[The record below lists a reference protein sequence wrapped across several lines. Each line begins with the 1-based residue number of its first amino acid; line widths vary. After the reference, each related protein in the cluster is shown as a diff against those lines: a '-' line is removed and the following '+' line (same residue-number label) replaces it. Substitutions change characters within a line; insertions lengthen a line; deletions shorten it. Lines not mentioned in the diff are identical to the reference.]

1 MNITRTIQRHEDP
14 KWVASFFDRSL
25 EGEKAGWFPLP
36 QVPRK
41 AKAGDWVYV
50 IYRGRIYGRLQ
61 ITEVRRVN
69 RADPVGSRGTQ
80 RVQARCRLYVRC
92 PGQLAPKKIERRG
105 HQGIRYDDVPE
116 WGR

>member
-1 MNITRTIQRHEDP
+1 MHGGQGPHRSRPERRVPVEGAAVTACWPRVASPWNGGCGVAVNITRTIQRHEDP

-69 RADPVGSRGTQ
+69 RADPVGSR
-80 RVQARCRLYVRC
+80 
-92 PGQLAPKKIERRG
+92 
-105 HQGIRYDDVPE
+105 
-116 WGR
+116 